1 MCFKSKVKTPKTNP
15 EAVKAPEPVLVEEP
29 KGVDFGGSDG
39 DEASDDEDGIDGLK
53 ISKSAGTATDKGDG
67 SSSATA
73 ADTGVGSFKKSKS
86 VAPIKKAMRKV
97 TK

>member
-15 EAVKAPEPVLVEEP
+15 DSLKAPEPVLIDEP
-29 KGVDFGGSDG
+29 KGVDFG
-39 DEASDDEDGIDGLK
+39 ASEDDQSTDTGVDSLK
-53 ISKSAGTATDKGDG
+53 VKKTDTSTDKGDG

-73 ADTGVGSFKKSKS
+73 KDTGFSSTKGSTSSPVKRALK
-86 VAPIKKAMRKV
+86 KV